1 MKDTSEPMRLLNA
14 VLLLLAG
21 AFVLACITASPV
33 FNGLIALGRMVG
45 ALEGLR
51 DVHFEEVISR
61 LLLIYL
67 VVGFYP
73 TIRWA
78 GATSLE
84 PFGMARDLPWMQV
97 ACRGWLLGVGSV
109 AALYAVALMTG
120 ALVWSPDPWGRV
132 AGRLAGYW
140 VGGVVIALVEEV
152 FFRGALFGLLRRVV
166 HWIPAAIVVSLFFSF
181 VHFLRPAAPGGIVY
195 GEWHTGFALVPHMF
209 FVTDRLD
216 HYVPFAIT
224 LFLMSIVLCA
234 MYQRQGHIY
243 LIIGLHAGWVLALQT
258 GKFFVER
265 GAEEWTR
272 FFGTSTNLSR
282 SWSALALLGIM
293 LAVVMALWRR
303 PESS

>member
-1 MKDTSEPMRLLNA
+1 MRDTSNPMRLLNA

-21 AFVLACITASPV
+21 AFLLACLTASPI
-33 FNGLIALGRMVG
+33 FNGLISLGRVVD

-61 LLLIYL
+61 LVLIYL
-67 VVGFYP
+67 VLGFYP
-73 TIRWA
+73 AIRWA

-84 PFGMARDLPWMQV
+84 PFGMAQDIPWKQ
-97 ACRGWLLGVGSV
+97 AAGRGWLLGVGSV
-109 AALYAVALMTG
+109 AALYALALMTG
-120 ALVWSPDPWGRV
+120 ALIWSPDPWGRV
-132 AGRLAGYW
+132 AGRLAGYL
-140 VGGVVIALVEEV
+140 VGGVLIGLVEEI

-166 HWIPAAIVVSLFFSF
+166 HWIPAAIAVSLFFSF
-181 VHFLRPAAPGGIVY
+181 VHFLRPESPGGIVY

-209 FVTDRLD
+209 FVTDRLE

-234 MYQRQGHIY
+234 LYQRQGHLY
-243 LIIGLHAGWVLALQT
+243 LIVGLHAGWVLALQV

-265 GAEEWTR
+265 GAGEWTG

-282 SWSALALLGIM
+282 SWSALAMLGVM
-293 LAVVMALWRR
+293 LVWVILPRRR